1 MSSINT
7 EFQTLTA
14 DSVKLISA
22 TLTSM
27 NEILKDQ
34 TEINDQ
40 QSKIN
45 NLILEAI
52 QEIKIR
58 LNNVDSNVPF
68 IDSKENI

>member
-1 MSSINT
+1 MSSLNT

-22 TLTSM
+22 TLSSI

-34 TEINDQ
+34 SAINDQ
-40 QSKIN
+40 QTKIN
-45 NLILEAI
+45 NLVLEAI
-52 QEIKIR
+52 QEIKIS
-58 LNNVDSNVPF
+58 LNNIDSNVPF

>member
-1 MSSINT
+1 MSSLNT

-22 TLTSM
+22 TLSSI

-34 TEINDQ
+34 SAINDQ
-40 QSKIN
+40 QTKIN
-45 NLILEAI
+45 NLVLEAI

-58 LNNVDSNVPF
+58 LNNIDSNVPF